1 MAKIYTRTGDRG
13 ETSLLG
19 GDRVTKDDIRVTAYG
34 SVDELNARLGIAMA
48 TEPEDFEGELL
59 EGVQR
64 DLFKIGSRL
73 ASPSPEKVSRA
84 LHKAVIPP
92 ERISDLEAAIDRAE
106 EQLQPVK
113 QFVLPGGTLKAAH
126 LHAARTVCRRAE
138 RHAVRLDRQD
148 PVPPEI
154 LQYLNRLSDLL
165 FVLARLA
172 NREAGV
178 ADRTW

>member
-13 ETSLLG
+13 ETSLHG
-19 GDRVTKDDIRVTAYG
+19 GDRVTKDDSRVTAYG
-34 SVDELNARLGIAMA
+34 SVDELNARLGVAMA
-48 TEPEDFEGELL
+48 TEPEDFESELL
-59 EGVQR
+59 QGVQR

-73 ASPSPEKVSRA
+73 ASPNPEKVSRA

-92 ERISDLEAAIDRAE
+92 ERITDLESAIDRTEAE
-106 EQLQPVK
+106 LEPLK

-138 RHAVRLDRQD
+138 RHVVRLNRQD
-148 PVPPEI
+148 PVPEGI

-165 FVLARLA
+165 FVLARVA
-172 NREAGV
+172 NRRGGV
-178 ADRTW
+178 ADVTW